1 MSRVI
6 ASNLVLP
13 SVAGVVALI
22 IGIAAWVALSPQ
34 PSHTS
39 RAMLNASGAQI
50 GGPFELTSHTG
61 DRVTSSDVI
70 DRPTLIYF
78 GYTFCPDV
86 CPIDTQILAETVD
99 LLAEQKIDVKPVF
112 ITVDPARDT
121 PEELAPYAEAMHPQ
135 MIALTGSDADI
146 RAVADA
152 YKVFYSRQDMPGS
165 AAEYLMNHSAYTYL
179 MLPGDELAAVFR
191 RDFSAAQIAEDVAT
205 VLASK
210 GL

>member
-1 MSRVI
+1 MQKLMLPI
-6 ASNLVLP
+6 AGAVT
-13 SVAGVVALI
+13 ALI
-22 IGIAAWVALSPQ
+22 LAAAIFVTLQPQSSNTSPAVMA
-34 PSHTS
+34 T
-39 RAMLNASGAQI
+39 AGADI
-50 GGPFELTSHTG
+50 GGPFELTAHTG
-61 DRVTSSDVI
+61 ERVTSAQVI
-70 DRPTLIYF
+70 DGPTLVYF

-99 LLAEQKIDVKPVF
+99 LLAEKRIDVKPVF

-146 RAVADA
+146 RAAADA

-191 RDFSAAQIAEDVAT
+191 RNFSAAQIAEDVAA